1 MSDIIKIDKA
11 YSEWILD
18 VSKRFRQCQIKASI
32 KVNAEMLKFYWT
44 LGSDMDERKSSYEWG
59 SHFYSQISKDLLK
72 ELPDV
77 GSFSPRNLLYMHQF
91 YRLFPDAL
99 IAKQVVSQ
107 LESHEIV
114 QQDVSQIGD
123 LELIFMIPW
132 GHMVQIINKCKND
145 KNKALFYVKKTIQ
158 NNWSRAV
165 LLNFLDTDLYE
176 REGKAITNFN
186 LTLPEDQSDLAQ
198 QMTKDPYC
206 FDFLSLRDKYN
217 EKELKD
223 ALMSKAEKFLMELG
237 TGFALMGREVRLEV
251 GDTEKYLDML
261 FYNTKRHC
269 YVVVEVKA
277 VDFDSSFAGQLGTYV
292 VAVNHQIKSELD
304 NPTIGL
310 LICKGMNKVEAQYAL
325 ESTSQPLGISSY
337 ELSKLIPDDFK
348 GSMPTIEEIEAE
360 FADANENDSEDKG
373 GQGDE

>member
-1 MSDIIKIDKA
+1 MSNIIKTDQA
-11 YSEWILD
+11 YLEWIEGI
-18 VSKRFRQCQIKASI
+18 SKRFRQSQIKAAI
-32 KVNAEMLKFYWT
+32 KANDEMVRFYWK
-44 LGSDMDERKSSYEWG
+44 LGKDMDIRKSEYDWG
-59 SHFYSQISKDLLK
+59 SHFYSQISDDLKK

-77 GSFSPRNLLYMHQF
+77 KSFSPRNLLYMHQF
-91 YRLFPDAL
+91 FKLFPDAG
-99 IAKQVVSQ
+99 ITQQVVAQ
-107 LESHEIV
+107 LDTSENT
-114 QQDVSQIGD
+114 QQDVAQMNEK
-123 LELIFMIPW
+123 ELIFLIPW
-132 GHMVQIINKCKND
+132 GHITQIIDKCKND
-145 KNKALFYVKKTIQ
+145 SKKALFYVKKTLE

-165 LLNFLDTDLYE
+165 LVNFLDTDLYE
-176 REGKAITNFN
+176 RQGKAITNFR
-186 LTLPEDQSDLAQ
+186 LTLPENQSDLAQ

-206 FDFLSLRDKYN
+206 FDFLTLQQKYN

-223 ALMSKAEKFLMELG
+223 ALMNKAEKFLMELG

-292 VAVNHQIKSELD
+292 VAVNHQIKTELD
-304 NPTIGL
+304 NPTVGL
-310 LICKGMNKVEAQYAL
+310 LICKGMDKVEAQYAL

-337 ELSKLIPDDFK
+337 QLSKLIPEDFK

-360 FADANENDSEDKG
+360 LSDTTVDSEKKG
-373 GQGDE
+373 GQDA

>member
-1 MSDIIKIDKA
+1 MSKLIKIDVEYKD
-11 YSEWILD
+11 WITQIAE
-18 VSKRFRQCQIKASI
+18 RFRRSQIKAALKANS
-32 KVNAEMLKFYWT
+32 EMLKFYWFLGKDIVAISEKNRYGSGFYNT
-44 LGSDMDERKSSYEWG
+44 LSE
-59 SHFYSQISKDLLK
+59 DLTSIF
-72 ELPDV
+72 PDV
-77 GSFSPRNLLYMHQF
+77 HSFSPTNLKYMRYFYELYS
-91 YRLFPDAL
+91 DA
-99 IAKQVVSQ
+99 VNRPQ
-107 LESHEIV
+107 LEDDLAQGKNHP
-114 QQDVSQIGD
+114 QLGD
-123 LELIFMIPW
+123 DFVELPVFYIPW
-132 GHMVQIINKCKND
+132 GHNKTIIDKCKD
-145 KNKALFYVKKTIQ
+145 DSDKALFYVKKTLE

-165 LLNFLDTDLYE
+165 LVNFLDTDLYE
-176 REGKAITNFN
+176 RQGKAITNFS

-206 FDFLSLRDKYN
+206 FDFLTLQQRYN

-223 ALMSKAEKFLMELG
+223 ALMNKAEKFLMELG

-292 VAVNHQIKSELD
+292 VAVNHQIKTELD
-304 NPTIGL
+304 NPTVGL
-310 LICKGMNKVEAQYAL
+310 LICKGMDKVEAQYAL

-337 ELSKLIPDDFK
+337 QLSKLIPEDFK

-360 FADANENDSEDKG
+360 LSDATVDSEGKG
-373 GQGDE
+373 GQEE

>member
-1 MSDIIKIDKA
+1 MSNIIKTDQA
-11 YSEWILD
+11 YLEWIEGI
-18 VSKRFRQCQIKASI
+18 SKRFRQSQIKAAI
-32 KVNAEMLKFYWT
+32 KANDEMVRFYWK
-44 LGSDMDERKSSYEWG
+44 LGKDMDIRKSEYDWG
-59 SHFYSQISKDLLK
+59 SHFYSQISDDLKK

-77 GSFSPRNLLYMHQF
+77 KSFSPRNLLYMHQF
-91 YRLFPDAL
+91 FKLFPDAG
-99 IAKQVVSQ
+99 ITQQVVAQ
-107 LESHEIV
+107 LDTSENT
-114 QQDVSQIGD
+114 QQDVAQMNEK
-123 LELIFMIPW
+123 ELIFLIPW
-132 GHMVQIINKCKND
+132 GHITQIIDKCKND
-145 KNKALFYVKKTIQ
+145 SKKALFYVKKTLE

-165 LLNFLDTDLYE
+165 LVNFLDTDLYE
-176 REGKAITNFN
+176 RQGKAITNFR
-186 LTLPEDQSDLAQ
+186 LTLPENQSDLAQ

-206 FDFLSLRDKYN
+206 FDFLTLQQKYN

-223 ALMSKAEKFLMELG
+223 ALMNKAEKFLMELG

-292 VAVNHQIKSELD
+292 VAVNHQIKTELD
-304 NPTIGL
+304 NPTVGL
-310 LICKGMNKVEAQYAL
+310 LICKGMDKVEAQYAL

-337 ELSKLIPDDFK
+337 QLSKLIPEDFK

-360 FADANENDSEDKG
+360 LSDTTVDTEGKG
-373 GQGDE
+373 GQDA

>member
-1 MSDIIKIDKA
+1 MSNIIKVDEA
-11 YSEWILD
+11 YNKWISEI
-18 VSKRFRQCQIKASI
+18 SKRFRQCQIRAAVKT
-32 KVNAEMLKFYWT
+32 NDEMLRFYWT
-44 LGSDMDERKSSYEWG
+44 LGSDMEDRKSSYEWG

-72 ELPDV
+72 ELPEV

-91 YRLFPDAL
+91 YRLFPDAE

-107 LESHEIV
+107 LESREITK
-114 QQDVSQIGD
+114 QEVSQMD
-123 LELIFMIPW
+123 NRELIFLIPW
-132 GHMVQIINKCKND
+132 GHMVQIINKCKD
-145 KNKALFYVKKTIQ
+145 DEDKALFYVKKTLE

-165 LLNFLDTDLYE
+165 LVNFLDTDLYE
-176 REGKAITNFN
+176 RQGKAITNFS

-198 QMTKDPYC
+198 QMTKDSYC
-206 FDFLSLRDKYN
+206 FDFLTLQQKYN

-223 ALMSKAEKFLMELG
+223 ALMNKAEKFLMELG

-292 VAVNHQIKSELD
+292 VAVNHQIRTELD
-304 NPTIGL
+304 NPTVGL
-310 LICKGMNKVEAQYAL
+310 LICKGMDKVEAQYAL

-337 ELSKLIPDDFK
+337 QLSKLIPEDFK

-360 FADANENDSEDKG
+360 LSDTIVDSEEKG
-373 GQGDE
+373 GQDA

>member
-1 MSDIIKIDKA
+1 MSNIVKVDEA
-11 YSEWILD
+11 YSNWITEI
-18 VSKRFRQCQIKASI
+18 SKRFRQCQIRAAVKT
-32 KVNAEMLKFYWT
+32 NDEMLRFYWT
-44 LGSDMDERKSSYEWG
+44 LGSDMEERKASYEWG

-72 ELPDV
+72 ELPEV

-99 IAKQVVSQ
+99 NAKQVVSQ
-107 LESHEIV
+107 LEFGEIV
-114 QQDVSQIGD
+114 KQDVSQFD
-123 LELIFMIPW
+123 DRELVFMVPW
-132 GHMVQIINKCKND
+132 GHMVQIINKCKGD
-145 KNKALFYVKKTIQ
+145 KNKALFYVKKTLE

-176 REGKAITNFN
+176 RQGKAITNFS
-186 LTLPEDQSDLAQ
+186 LTLPENQSDLAQ

-206 FDFLSLRDKYN
+206 FDFLTLQQRYN

-261 FYNTKRHC
+261 FYNTRRHC

-292 VAVNHQIKSELD
+292 VAVNHQIKTELD

-310 LICKGMNKVEAQYAL
+310 LICKGMDKVEAQYAL

-337 ELSKLIPDDFK
+337 ELSKLVPDEFK

-360 FADANENDSEDKG
+360 LS
-373 GQGDE
+373 DES

>member
-1 MSDIIKIDKA
+1 MSNIIKVDEA
-11 YSEWILD
+11 YNKWISEI
-18 VSKRFRQCQIKASI
+18 SKRFRQCQIRAAVKT
-32 KVNAEMLKFYWT
+32 NDEMLRFYWT
-44 LGSDMDERKSSYEWG
+44 LGSDMEDRKSSYEWG

-72 ELPDV
+72 ELPEV

-91 YRLFPDAL
+91 YRLFPDAE

-107 LESHEIV
+107 LESREITK
-114 QQDVSQIGD
+114 QEVSQMD
-123 LELIFMIPW
+123 NRELIFLIPW
-132 GHMVQIINKCKND
+132 GHMVQIINKCKD
-145 KNKALFYVKKTIQ
+145 DEDKALFYVKKTLE

-165 LLNFLDTDLYE
+165 LVNFLDTDLYE
-176 REGKAITNFN
+176 RQGKAITNFS

-206 FDFLSLRDKYN
+206 FDFLTLQQKYN

-223 ALMSKAEKFLMELG
+223 ALMNKAEKFLMELG

-292 VAVNHQIKSELD
+292 VAVNHQIRTELD
-304 NPTIGL
+304 NPTVGL
-310 LICKGMNKVEAQYAL
+310 LICKGMDKVEAQYAL

-337 ELSKLIPDDFK
+337 QLSKLIPEDFK

-360 FADANENDSEDKG
+360 LSDTIVDSEEKG
-373 GQGDE
+373 GQDA